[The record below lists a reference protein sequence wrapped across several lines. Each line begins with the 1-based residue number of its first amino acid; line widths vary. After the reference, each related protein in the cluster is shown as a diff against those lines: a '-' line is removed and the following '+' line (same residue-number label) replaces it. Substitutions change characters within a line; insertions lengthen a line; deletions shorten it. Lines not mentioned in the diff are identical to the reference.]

1 MNSPK
6 CIKCGLYNFAGATAC
21 KRCQQPILYQPPVPP
36 VDQMNQLQNPDNV
49 QHSGG
54 ADMLIG
60 GVICLIGVVITVGS
74 YSMASSSPKG
84 GSYTIAWGAIVFGGI
99 RFLKGMVGRS

>member
-6 CIKCGLYNFAGATAC
+6 CIKCGLYNFAGATEC